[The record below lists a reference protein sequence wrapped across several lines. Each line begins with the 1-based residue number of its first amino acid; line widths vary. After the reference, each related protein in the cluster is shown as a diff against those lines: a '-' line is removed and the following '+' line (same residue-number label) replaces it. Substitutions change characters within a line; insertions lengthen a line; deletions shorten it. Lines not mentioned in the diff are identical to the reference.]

1 MQLLTTTLTVF
12 EGGISEY
19 IEVSSFL
26 PPRLYCEPLDRDRD
40 CRVSVTTQLL
50 RTDKEVQCPGE
61 SGALSQLVF
70 YTDSDLSD
78 DTPCTYSLTMNNW
91 QSAFRIPLSGTV
103 DGLKDRNQKRVVKVT
118 ATISASGLEY
128 QPLILGEVQVEV
140 KDRDKRATCSAVGDP
155 HITSFDGK

>member
-19 IEVSSFL
+19 IEVASFL
-26 PPRLYCEPLDRDRD
+26 PPRLYCEPVDRDRD
-40 CRVSVTTQLL
+40 CRVSVTPQLL
-50 RTDKEVQCPGE
+50 RADKEVQCPGE
-61 SGALSQLVF
+61 SSALSQVVF

-103 DGLKDRNQKRVVKVT
+103 DGLKDRNQRRVVKVT
-118 ATISASGLEY
+118 ATISASGLVY
-128 QPLILGEVQVEV
+128 PSLTLGEVQVEV

-155 HITSFDGK
+155 HVTTFDGK